1 MKPNHAKARIG
12 GFTIVEGVVC
22 VAVLFVLVALLLP
35 LGGSG
40 KAKSK
45 RIACVSNLRQVGF
58 AFRMWANDH
67 GDKLPWDVAATATNG
82 PGTKEF
88 ATSGEVWRHFLAIS
102 NELATPKVLACS
114 TDRERTRVTDFAS
127 LNNNHIS
134 YFIGLNA
141 DETKPQTILSGDRN
155 LAVSNKLL
163 RGAMTVETNT
173 VLSWTSD
180 LHDNMGNFSLADGS
194 AQQIQPYSL
203 NRQLQSAFLS
213 TTQSV
218 FRFAF
223 PQ

>member
-12 GFTIVEGVVC
+12 GFTILEGIIC
-22 VAVLFVLVALLLP
+22 AVVLVALVLLVLP
-35 LGGSG
+35 AGRSG
-40 KAKSK
+40 KIKSS
-45 RIACVSNLRQVGF
+45 RVSCVNHLKQIGL
-58 AFRMWANDH
+58 AFRMWSYDNN
-67 GDKLPWDVAATATNG
+67 GEKFPWDVPAADAGTKDFAATG
-82 PGTKEF
+82 D
-88 ATSGEVWRHFLAIS
+88 VWRHFQAVS
-102 NELATPKVLACS
+102 NELNNPRVLVCPK
-114 TDRERTRVTDFAS
+114 DQERTRVTNFAT

-163 RGAMTVETNT
+163 RGVMTLETNT

-180 LHDNMGNFSLADGS
+180 LHDNMGNFALADSS

-218 FRFAF
+218 LRFAF